1 MTRHH
6 PTSRFARPLAKRS
19 LVPLTT
25 NMGARGGAGGG
36 AAVGAARGGGILPRP
51 SPAPSVESGR
61 SSNMAAAGTGR

>member
-6 PTSRFARPLAKRS
+6 PTSRFARPLAKGS

-25 NMGARGGAGGG
+25 NMGARGLGAGLRWARPG
-36 AAVGAARGGGILPRP
+36 AGE
-51 SPAPSVESGR
+51 SCPAPSVESGR

>member
-6 PTSRFARPLAKRS
+6 PTSRFARPLAKGS

-25 NMGARGGAGGG
+25 NMGGAGAGGG

-51 SPAPSVESGR
+51 APSVESGR